1 MHYDFNP
8 VTQIRL
14 FIDET
19 CCDFTLSDP
28 LRIVHRKT
36 FDYALLKAYQDIGG
50 EFMKGSFSQVEE
62 HDGYLTVTLRSG
74 EQVSCRYLVG
84 ADGSNSQVRR
94 YLKPDTER
102 GYLVFEQY
110 IDQNGDNTIDIH
122 LSQSYGEGY
131 YYRFPSVGFDIVGYG
146 DRDTTQEKFKQVI
159 RQMHIPEGKVRGAY
173 VYLSNDYPLHDQI
186 ILIGDAGGFANRCTS
201 EGLYDAFMTAEHA
214 TMAIRENRPF
224 REVNAEVFK
233 KMKKET
239 RVMKLFLSR
248 FGLATLK
255 WLCHHPA
262 LVQWMVDTKM
272 QRETF
277 WKK

>member
-1 MHYDFNP
+1 MKHTDVLIVGAGPAGSVCGYLLKKAGIDCLLMDQATFPRDKICGGGLTPKAWHLLKRLIPELHYDFNP

-122 LSQSYGEGY
+122 PMEKAIITVSQ
-131 YYRFPSVGFDIVGYG
+131 
-146 DRDTTQEKFKQVI
+146 
-159 RQMHIPEGKVRGAY
+159 A
-173 VYLSNDYPLHDQI
+173 
-186 ILIGDAGGFANRCTS
+186 
-201 EGLYDAFMTAEHA
+201 
-214 TMAIRENRPF
+214 
-224 REVNAEVFK
+224 
-233 KMKKET
+233 
-239 RVMKLFLSR
+239 
-248 FGLATLK
+248 
-255 WLCHHPA
+255 
-262 LVQWMVDTKM
+262 
-272 QRETF
+272 
-277 WKK
+277 